1 MKNKFVLLLALLFV
15 ASVARPEVE
24 TTDRIV
30 LSEITKSGNNEVVPV
45 TPGSGDT
52 YSFTVSLEGSDTYYT
67 AYEIDLTFPE
77 GLSVAY
83 NTSGKARVSMVKSNL
98 YPFTT
103 NEEENEDGEIVE
115 VKDYSHELTAGM
127 VSSNR
132 LKVIVMSMEN
142 ENFTETS
149 GALFKVYVQASPYLK
164 PGSNGIGVSA
174 KLFTKDEKSYTPK
187 EYTSNTLTV
196 ENSSSL
202 TLAVSSENQFGT
214 CILPFNYN
222 LPADGSLKAYTC
234 SQCTSEELLLT
245 EVQGKMEAYTPYILY
260 SPSGFPDKNIS
271 GTVDAEKYPE
281 GGIVKQGYLVGTVVQ
296 KELKESTSYVMQ
308 NQGYGA
314 MFYNVGDTPF
324 VLSAGKCY
332 AELPDGSAARVIRM
346 DDATEIIE
354 TENGERKMENCH
366 DLSGRRVEKLQK
378 GVYIV
383 NGNKVVKQ

>member
-1 MKNKFVLLLALLFV
+1 MNNKFVLLLALLLV
-15 ASVARPEVE
+15 TTVARPDVE

-30 LSEITKSGNNEVVPV
+30 LSEIGNV
-45 TPGSGDT
+45 TPGNGDT

-67 AYEIDLTFPE
+67 AFEIDLTFPE

-83 NTSGKARVSMVKSNL
+83 NKNGKARVSMVKSNL

-174 KLFTKDEKSYTPK
+174 KLFTKDEKSYNPA

-196 ENSSSL
+196 DNSSSL

-234 SQCTSEELLLT
+234 NQCTIEELLLT
-245 EVQGKMEAYTPYILY
+245 EEQTMMQAYTPYILY
-260 SPSGFPDKNIS
+260 SPSGFSANIS

-314 MFYNVGDTPF
+314 LFYSVGETPF

-332 AELPDGSAARVIRM
+332 AELPDGSEARFIHF
-346 DDATEIIE
+346 DDATGIFE

>member
-1 MKNKFVLLLALLFV
+1 MFCYW
-15 ASVARPEVE
+15 PDVE

-30 LSEITKSGNNEVVPV
+30 LSEIGNVA
-45 TPGSGDT
+45 PGSGDT

-67 AYEIDLTFPE
+67 AFEIDLTFPE

-83 NTSGKARVSMVKSNL
+83 NKSGKARVSMVKPSL

-103 NEEENEDGEIVE
+103 YEEENEDEEIVE
-115 VKDYSHELTAGM
+115 VTDYSHELTAGM

-234 SQCTSEELLLT
+234 NQCTIEELLLT
-245 EVQGKMEAYTPYILY
+245 EEQTMMQAYTPYILY
-260 SPSGFPDKNIS
+260 SPSGFSDNIS

-296 KELKESTSYVMQ
+296 KQLMESTSYVMQ

-314 MFYNVGDTPF
+314 LFYSVGETPF

-332 AELPDGSAARVIRM
+332 AELPDGSEARFIHF
-346 DDATEIIE
+346 DDATGIFE

>member
-67 AYEIDLTFPE
+67 AFEIDLTFPE
-77 GLSVAY
+77 GMSVAY
-83 NTSGKARVSMVKSNL
+83 NNKGTARVSMVKPSF
-98 YPFTT
+98 YPYTV
-103 NEEENEDGEIVE
+103 EEEEDEEGEMKE
-115 VKDYSHELTAGM
+115 VKNYSHTLSAAM
-127 VSSNR
+127 VSSNC
-132 LKVIVMSMEN
+132 LKVIVMSMQN
-142 ENFTETS
+142 EEFTKTS
-149 GALFKVYVQASPYLK
+149 GDLFKVHVQASPYLK
-164 PGSNGIGVSA
+164 PGNNGIGVSA
-174 KLFTKDEKSYTPK
+174 KLITKDEKMHTPT

-196 ENSSSL
+196 ANTSSL
-202 TLAVSSENQFGT
+202 TLAISSENQFGT

-234 SQCTSEELLLT
+234 NQCTIEELLLT
-245 EVQGKMEAYTPYILY
+245 EEKTMMQAYTPYILY
-260 SPSGFPDKNIS
+260 SPSGFSANIS

-281 GGIVKQGYLVGTVVQ
+281 GGIVKQGYLMGTVVQ

-314 MFYNVGDTPF
+314 LFYSVGETPF

-332 AELPDGSAARVIRM
+332 AELPDGSEARFIHF
-346 DDATEIIE
+346 DDATGIFE

>member
-1 MKNKFVLLLALLFV
+1 MEKNKLILFLALLFV
-15 ASVARPEVE
+15 ATIARPDVE

-30 LSEITKSGNNEVVPV
+30 LSELASVI
-45 TPGSGDT
+45 PGSGDT

-67 AYEIDLTFPE
+67 AFEIDLTFPE

-83 NTSGKARVSMVKSNL
+83 NKNGKARVSMVKPSL
-98 YPFTT
+98 YPSTT
-103 NEEENEDGEIVE
+103 YEEEKENGETVE
-115 VKDYSHELTAGM
+115 VTGYSHTLSTEM

-132 LKVIVMSMEN
+132 LKVIVMSTAN
-142 ENFTETS
+142 ENFTKTS

-174 KLFTKDEKSYTPK
+174 KLVTVTTDVIKHTPK

-314 MFYNVGDTPF
+314 LFYSVGETPF

-332 AELPDGSAARVIRM
+332 AELPDGSGARVIRM
-346 DDATEIIE
+346 DDATGIIE
-354 TENGERKMENCH
+354 TENVELESENGF

>member
-15 ASVARPEVE
+15 ASVARPDVE

-30 LSEITKSGNNEVVPV
+30 LSELASVVP
-45 TPGSGDT
+45 GSSEV
-52 YSFTVSLEGSDTYYT
+52 YSFTVSLQGNDTYYT
-67 AYEIDLTFPE
+67 AFEIDLTFPE
-77 GLSVAY
+77 GMSVAY
-83 NTSGKARVSMVKSNL
+83 NNKGTARVSMVKPSL
-98 YPFTT
+98 YPYTV
-103 NEEENEDGEIVE
+103 EEEEDEEGEMKE
-115 VKDYSHELTAGM
+115 VKNYSHTLSAAM
-127 VSSNR
+127 VSSNC
-132 LKVIVMSMEN
+132 LKVIVMSMQNDE
-142 ENFTETS
+142 FTRTS
-149 GALFKVYVQASPYLK
+149 DDLFKVYVQASPYLK

-174 KLFTKDEKSYTPK
+174 KLVTKDEKMHTPT

-234 SQCTSEELLLT
+234 NQCTIEELLLT
-245 EVQGKMEAYTPYILY
+245 EEQTMMQAYTPYILY
-260 SPSGFPDKNIS
+260 SPSGFSANIS

-314 MFYNVGDTPF
+314 LFYSVGETPF

-332 AELPDGSAARVIRM
+332 AELPDGSEARVIRM
-346 DDATEIIE
+346 DDATGIIE
-354 TENGERKMENCH
+354 TENVELESENGF
-366 DLSGRRVEKLQK
+366 DLSGRLVQKLQK

>member
-67 AYEIDLTFPE
+67 AFEIDLTFPE

-83 NTSGKARVSMVKSNL
+83 NNKGTARVSMVKPSL
-98 YPFTT
+98 YPYTVE
-103 NEEENEDGEIVE
+103 EEENEEGEMKE
-115 VKDYSHELTAGM
+115 VNNYSHTLSAAM
-127 VSSNR
+127 VSSNC
-132 LKVIVMSMEN
+132 LKVIVMSMQNDE
-142 ENFTETS
+142 FTKTS
-149 GALFKVYVQASPYLK
+149 GDLFKVHVQASPYLK
-164 PGSNGIGVSA
+164 PGNNGIGVSA
-174 KLFTKDEKSYTPK
+174 KLVTKDEKMHTPT

-196 ENSSSL
+196 ANTSSM
-202 TLAVSSENQFGT
+202 TLAVSSDNQFGT
-214 CILPFNYN
+214 CILPFDYT
-222 LPADGSLKAYTC
+222 LPGDGSLKAYTC

-260 SPSGFPDKNIS
+260 SPSGFSANIS

-314 MFYNVGDTPF
+314 LFYSVGETPF

-332 AELPDGSAARVIRM
+332 AELPDGSEARFIHF
-346 DDATEIIE
+346 DDATSIFE

>member
-15 ASVARPEVE
+15 ASVARPDVE

-30 LSEITKSGNNEVVPV
+30 LSEIGNVA
-45 TPGSGDT
+45 PGSGDT

-67 AYEIDLTFPE
+67 AFEIDLTFPE

-83 NTSGKARVSMVKSNL
+83 NKSGKARVSMVKPSL

-103 NEEENEDGEIVE
+103 YEEENEDEEIVE
-115 VKDYSHELTAGM
+115 VTDYSHELTAGM

-174 KLFTKDEKSYTPK
+174 KLFTKDEKSYNPA

-202 TLAVSSENQFGT
+202 SLAVSSENQFGT
-214 CILPFNYN
+214 CILPFNCN

-234 SQCTSEELLLT
+234 NQCTIEKLLLT
-245 EVQGKMEAYTPYILY
+245 EEQTMMQAYTPYILY
-260 SPSGFPDKNIS
+260 SPSGFSANIS

-314 MFYNVGDTPF
+314 LFYSVGETPF

-332 AELPDGSAARVIRM
+332 AELPDGSEARFIHF
-346 DDATEIIE
+346 DDATGIFE

>member
-1 MKNKFVLLLALLFV
+1 MNNKFVLLLALLLV
-15 ASVARPEVE
+15 TTVARPDVE

-30 LSEITKSGNNEVVPV
+30 LSEIGNV

-67 AYEIDLTFPE
+67 AFEIDLTFPE

-83 NTSGKARVSMVKSNL
+83 NKSGKARVSMVKSNF

-174 KLFTKDEKSYTPK
+174 KLFTKDEKSYNPA

-234 SQCTSEELLLT
+234 NQCTSEELLLT
-245 EVQGKMEAYTPYILY
+245 EEQTMMQAYTPYILY
-260 SPSGFPDKNIS
+260 SPSGFSANIS

-314 MFYNVGDTPF
+314 LFYSVGETPF

-332 AELPDGSAARVIRM
+332 AELPDGSEARFIHF
-346 DDATEIIE
+346 DDATGIFE

>member
-15 ASVARPEVE
+15 ASVARPDVE

-30 LSEITKSGNNEVVPV
+30 LSEIGNV

-67 AYEIDLTFPE
+67 AFEIDLTFPE

-83 NTSGKARVSMVKSNL
+83 NTSGKARVVMVRSNL

-234 SQCTSEELLLT
+234 NQCTIEELLLT
-245 EVQGKMEAYTPYILY
+245 EEQTMMQAYTPYILY
-260 SPSGFPDKNIS
+260 SPSGFSDNIS

-296 KELKESTSYVMQ
+296 KQLMESTSYVMQ

-314 MFYNVGDTPF
+314 LFYSVGETPF

-332 AELPDGSAARVIRM
+332 AELPDGSEARFIHF
-346 DDATEIIE
+346 DDATGIFE